1 MKGIRLLF
9 AVCIASLSLGT
20 AMSDVVQTPTRP
32 TSRRINSTV
41 NRPTSAPRATPRQNT
56 TQSRTRNATLQNTR
70 AVSSRTTRNTNLPTV
85 NSAPAIKSRATAN
98 TRNTTVSRATTPRTS
113 VPSRAATPQKPTYED
128 IISRNPQKCRDV
140 FYSCMDEF
148 CANKD
153 AQLKRCACS
162 TRINEFRGIQ
172 KNLTQVEDKLLDFSQ
187 RLLTI
192 NMDKEDAAAMN
203 VATEGEIAFNQAD
216 KSKSKKMLDEI
227 AKKLNTS
234 FEDNNFT
241 QGLNALSLSLDT
253 ESVFDPID
261 PNAGAST
268 TTKSG
273 TALYSAALPICR
285 EMALEV
291 CTPDELSIAE
301 GGYQMMIEQD
311 CNTVKKSYQAQSD
324 QARNKVF
331 ESGALLDMSR
341 LDIHQKRNSD
351 DILTCKNK
359 MLNMLTDSTVCG
371 ANMEKCLDTS
381 GQYIDPSTGTAIL
394 TPNLANLKLLIDRPS
409 GNQTWTSIPKN
420 SRYIAFLNTKKK
432 FLEPAMENCQNIS
445 DYVWETFMEDALAQI
460 KLAQDKKLE
469 LVRQSCTTLTAQC
482 LDESL
487 GSLTEFDP
495 RALSIFGIQA
505 DKTSKAMCADVKNAC
520 TALFENTNTANGNS
534 WEEGITEI
542 STEKSYETILSTC
555 REVGRNCIIQACTS
569 ITGNFGLCEDIDKS
583 INRKSIINRTACW
596 SDVLN
601 CVASAGEKTI
611 NQIMTQQNRNENGD
625 IYSKLYG
632 GQFQRTNNI
641 DTATADITTE
651 NNTNSNTIKPIYDIC
666 LKDNTCENEKSFDC
680 QTCRL
685 AEEIWGNCEY
695 APDKLLDENTTSN
708 RIYTMTANSN
718 NETLL
723 SWFAHNTGTAY
734 AHDSCRNTLC
744 RAGYTDINGSCVD
757 SSLITSDGKYCPG
770 EPIIIS
776 DSEGIKITNC
786 CPSTQIVNGKCCNG
800 GTTIPTSDNSKNIQ
814 NLYVF
819 KYNNDYLCSAKTN
832 AEFPKVTNTTQ
843 INLGGTVFNL
853 ICSGN
858 ILTPTPDT
866 NSDPAYPNGEEIKC
880 DGRYILASTAGHVV
894 DPHTVIDNTTT
905 PYVRTY
911 YYPAETTKGRCE
923 YQCTTA
929 SCDWKHTNGTDT
941 CAQNP
946 ASWIVD
952 YTTSQSNP

>member
-1 MKGIRLLF
+1 MKGIRQLF
-9 AVCIASLSLGT
+9 IACLASLSVNT
-20 AMSDVVQTPTRP
+20 AMADVAQTPVRT
-32 TSRRINSTV
+32 TSRRAVSTNARPATTTTKTTARQNINQTRTRTATPQNTRTVSNRATRNANLPIINSTP
-41 NRPTSAPRATPRQNT
+41 N
-56 TQSRTRNATLQNTR
+56 
-70 AVSSRTTRNTNLPTV
+70 
-85 NSAPAIKSRATAN
+85 IKSRTATNA
-98 TRNTTVSRATTPRTS
+98 RNTTTSRTAPTRAS
-113 VPSRAATPQKPTYED
+113 IISRAATTPKTTYED
-128 IISRNPQKCRDV
+128 IVSRNPQKCRDI
-140 FYSCMDEF
+140 FYGCMDEF

-172 KNLTQVEDKLLDFSQ
+172 KNLAQVEDKLLDFSQ
-187 RLLTI
+187 RLLTV
-192 NMDKEDAAAMN
+192 NMDKEDALAMN
-203 VATEGEIAFNQAD
+203 VATEGELAFNQAD

-253 ESVFDPID
+253 DSAFDPID

-268 TTKSG
+268 TAKTG

-301 GGYQMMIEQD
+301 GGYQIMIEQD

-324 QARNKVF
+324 QARTKVF

-341 LDIHQKRNSD
+341 LDVHQKRNSD

-359 MLNMLTDSTVCG
+359 MLKMLTDSTVCG

-381 GQYIDPSTGTAIL
+381 GQYIDPSTGAAIL
-394 TPNLANLKLLIDRPS
+394 TPKLANLELLIQRPS
-409 GNQTWTSIPKN
+409 GDQTWTSISQN
-420 SRYIAFLNTKKK
+420 TRYIAFLNTKKK
-432 FLEPAMENCQNIS
+432 FLEPAMENCQNIA

-469 LVRQSCTTLTAQC
+469 SVRQSCTTLTAQC
-482 LDESL
+482 LDETLDSI
-487 GSLTEFDP
+487 TEFDP

-520 TALFENTNTANGNS
+520 TALFENSTTANENP

-583 INRKSIINRTACW
+583 INRKSIINRSACW
-596 SDVLN
+596 DEVYE

-611 NQIMTQQNRNENGD
+611 DQIMTQQNRNPANSQSGD
-625 IYSKLYG
+625 IYTQLYG
-632 GQFQRTNNI
+632 GQFQRNNI
-641 DTATADITTE
+641 NEAMPTEETTDAT
-651 NNTNSNTIKPIYDIC
+651 NKPIFDIC
-666 LKDNTCENEKSFDC
+666 IDEKKCTNETSTTC
-680 QTCRL
+680 QICRL

-695 APDKLLDENTTSN
+695 APDTKLTTNTTN

-723 SWFAHNTGTAY
+723 SWFAHNTGTAN
-734 AHDSCRNTLC
+734 ATDSCRNSLC
-744 RAGYTDINGSCVD
+744 RNGYKEVD
-757 SSLITSDGKYCPG
+757 GNCLNEEDFTSDGEYCPLKH
-770 EPIIIS
+770 ITIS
-776 DSEGIKITNC
+776 TDTEKPITNC
-786 CPSTQIVNGKCCNG
+786 CSSNITIQASQKSKYKTCCSNGEKTSNPKELYNIEPLPSEFAFCGTQNS
-800 GTTIPTSDNSKNIQ
+800 TS
-814 NLYVF
+814 
-819 KYNNDYLCSAKTN
+819 A
-832 AEFPKVTNTTQ
+832 TNTVNVT
-843 INLGGTVFNL
+843 LGGTKFSL

-858 ILTPTPDT
+858 IVEDNNTTASPKD
-866 NSDPAYPNGEEIKC
+866 AKVICNGI
-880 DGRYILASTAGHVV
+880 YILVSQDGIVV
-894 DPHTVIDNTTT
+894 DPHTIINAQNRPSVIT
-905 PYVRTY
+905 VH
-911 YYPAETTKGRCE
+911 YPDDKKGRCE
-923 YQCTTA
+923 YKCTT
-929 SCDWKHTNGTDT
+929 SGCKWQHTQGLT
-941 CAQNP
+941 CINAP
-946 ASWIVD
+946 EAWIVE
-952 YTTSQSNP
+952 YATSNQ

>member
-1 MKGIRLLF
+1 MKGIRQLF
-9 AVCIASLSLGT
+9 IACLASLSVNT
-20 AMSDVVQTPTRP
+20 AMADVAQTPART
-32 TSRRINSTV
+32 TSRRAVSANARPATTTTKTTARQNINQTRTRTATPQNTRTVSNRATRNAKLPIINST
-41 NRPTSAPRATPRQNT
+41 QN
-56 TQSRTRNATLQNTR
+56 
-70 AVSSRTTRNTNLPTV
+70 
-85 NSAPAIKSRATAN
+85 IKSRTATN
-98 TRNTTVSRATTPRTS
+98 TRNTTASRTAPTRAS
-113 VPSRAATPQKPTYED
+113 IISRAATTKKTTYED
-128 IISRNPQKCRDV
+128 IVSRNPQKCRDI
-140 FYSCMDEF
+140 FYGCMDEF

-172 KNLTQVEDKLLDFSQ
+172 KNLAQVEDKLLDFSQ
-187 RLLTI
+187 RLLTV
-192 NMDKEDAAAMN
+192 NMDKEDALAMN
-203 VATEGEIAFNQAD
+203 VATEGELAFNQAD

-253 ESVFDPID
+253 DSAFDPID

-268 TTKSG
+268 TAKTG

-301 GGYQMMIEQD
+301 GGYQIMIEQD

-324 QARNKVF
+324 QARTKVF

-341 LDIHQKRNSD
+341 LDVHQKRNSD

-359 MLNMLTDSTVCG
+359 MLKMLTDSTVCG

-381 GQYIDPSTGTAIL
+381 GQYIDPSTGAAIL
-394 TPNLANLKLLIDRPS
+394 TPKLAKLESLIQRPS
-409 GNQTWTSIPKN
+409 GDQTWTSISQN
-420 SRYIAFLNTKKK
+420 TRYIAFLNTKKK
-432 FLEPAMENCQNIS
+432 FLEPAMENCQNIA

-469 LVRQSCTTLTAQC
+469 SVRQSCTTLTAQC
-482 LDESL
+482 LDETLDSI
-487 GSLTEFDP
+487 TEFDP

-520 TALFENTNTANGNS
+520 TALFENTNTANENP
-534 WEEGITEI
+534 WEQGITEI

-611 NQIMTQQNRNENGD
+611 NQIMDQQKRNATSQSGD
-625 IYSKLYG
+625 IYTQLYG
-632 GQFQRTNNI
+632 GQFQRSNKN
-641 DTATADITTE
+641 AAMTTE
-651 NNTNSNTIKPIYDIC
+651 ETAEATNKPIFDIC
-666 LKDNTCENEKSFDC
+666 IDPDKCTNETSATC
-680 QTCRL
+680 QICRL

-695 APDKLLDENTTSN
+695 APDTELTTNTTN

-723 SWFAHNTGTAY
+723 SWFAHNTGTAN
-734 AHDSCRNTLC
+734 ATDSCRNSLC
-744 RAGYTDINGSCVD
+744 RTGYREVD
-757 SSLITSDGKYCPG
+757 GNCLNEEDITSDGEYCPIN
-770 EPIIIS
+770 PITIIS
-776 DSEGIKITNC
+776 TDTDKPITNC
-786 CPSTQIVNGKCCNG
+786 CSSNITIENQTCCSNGKKTSNPAPLYNIESSTSAFC
-800 GTTIPTSDNSKNIQ
+800 GTQNSTS
-814 NLYVF
+814 
-819 KYNNDYLCSAKTN
+819 A
-832 AEFPKVTNTTQ
+832 TNTVNVTLGKTE
-843 INLGGTVFNL
+843 LGGTKFSL

-858 ILTPTPDT
+858 IVGNNKTD
-866 NSDPAYPNGEEIKC
+866 AYPNGTNVIC
-880 DGRYILASTAGHVV
+880 NGTYILVSSNGIVV
-894 DPHTVIDNTTT
+894 DPYTVVNAQNRPSVIT
-905 PYVRTY
+905 V
-911 YYPAETTKGRCE
+911 YYPGEKQEGRCE
-923 YQCTTA
+923 YTCTTS
-929 SCDWKHTNGTDT
+929 SCWWKPTKQVKKCID
-941 CAQNP
+941 AP
-946 ASWIVD
+946 KAWIVE
-952 YTTSQSNP
+952 YATSNQ

>member
-1 MKGIRLLF
+1 MKGIRQLF
-9 AVCIASLSLGT
+9 IACLASLSVNT
-20 AMSDVVQTPTRP
+20 AMADVAQTPART
-32 TSRRINSTV
+32 TSRRAVSANA
-41 NRPTSAPRATPRQNT
+41 RPTTTTTKTTARQNINQTRTRTATPQNTRTVSSRATRNAKLPIIKSTQNI
-56 TQSRTRNATLQNTR
+56 QSRTAT
-70 AVSSRTTRNTNLPTV
+70 
-85 NSAPAIKSRATAN
+85 N
-98 TRNTTVSRATTPRTS
+98 TRNTTASRTAPTRAS
-113 VPSRAATPQKPTYED
+113 IISRAATTQKTTYED
-128 IISRNPQKCRDV
+128 IVSRNPQKCRDI
-140 FYSCMDEF
+140 FYGCMDEF

-172 KNLTQVEDKLLDFSQ
+172 KNLAQVEDKLLDFSQ
-187 RLLTI
+187 RLLTV
-192 NMDKEDAAAMN
+192 NMDKEDALAMN
-203 VATEGEIAFNQAD
+203 VATEGELAFNQAD

-253 ESVFDPID
+253 DSAFDPID

-268 TTKSG
+268 TAKTG

-301 GGYQMMIEQD
+301 GGYQIMIEQD

-324 QARNKVF
+324 QARTKVF

-341 LDIHQKRNSD
+341 LDVHQKRNSD

-359 MLNMLTDSTVCG
+359 MLKMLTDSTVCG

-381 GQYIDPSTGTAIL
+381 GQYIDPSTGAAIL
-394 TPNLANLKLLIDRPS
+394 TPKLANLELLIQRPS
-409 GNQTWTSIPKN
+409 GDQTWTSISQN
-420 SRYIAFLNTKKK
+420 TRYIAFLNTKKK
-432 FLEPAMENCQNIS
+432 FLEPAMENCQNIA

-469 LVRQSCTTLTAQC
+469 SVRQSCTTLTAQC
-482 LDESL
+482 LDETLDSI
-487 GSLTEFDP
+487 TEFDP

-611 NQIMTQQNRNENGD
+611 NQIMDQQKRSATSQSGD
-625 IYSKLYG
+625 IYTQLYG
-632 GQFQRTNNI
+632 GQFQRSNPNE
-641 DTATADITTE
+641 AMTTE
-651 NNTNSNTIKPIYDIC
+651 ETTEATNKPIFDIC
-666 LKDNTCENEKSFDC
+666 IAAKKCTNETSATC
-680 QTCRL
+680 QICRL

-695 APDKLLDENTTSN
+695 APDTTLTTDTTN

-723 SWFAHNTGTAY
+723 SWFAHNTGTAN
-734 AHDSCRNTLC
+734 ATDSCRNSLC
-744 RAGYTDINGSCVD
+744 RNGYREVD
-757 SSLITSDGKYCPG
+757 GNCLNEEDFTSDGKYCPIK
-770 EPIIIS
+770 PITIGLIS
-776 DSEGIKITNC
+776 TDTDKPITNC
-786 CPSTQIVNGKCCNG
+786 CSSNITIANKTCCSNGKETSEPAPLYNIKHLPSAFC
-800 GTTIPTSDNSKNIQ
+800 GTQNS
-814 NLYVF
+814 
-819 KYNNDYLCSAKTN
+819 A
-832 AEFPKVTNTTQ
+832 TNTVNIT
-843 INLGGTVFNL
+843 LGGTEFSL

-858 ILTPTPDT
+858 I
-866 NSDPAYPNGEEIKC
+866 
-880 DGRYILASTAGHVV
+880 VQ
-894 DPHTVIDNTTT
+894 DNTTT
-905 PYVRTY
+905 DAYPKGAKVICNGTYILVSSNGIVVDPYTVVNAQNNGTATTSY
-911 YYPAETTKGRCE
+911 TPSVITFYYPGDKKNGRCE
-923 YQCTTA
+923 YTCTT
-929 SCDWKHTNGTDT
+929 SGCKWQHTQGLT
-941 CAQNP
+941 CIKAP
-946 ASWIVD
+946 EAWIVE
-952 YTTSQSNP
+952 YATSNQ